1 MAAGLTR
8 ALGEEVRYNAV
19 SADVFRSFGFPGADD
34 VGNMFQF
41 KALFEAEYCGPRD
54 IDATRALDPELQDF
68 DTWLAGNADKIP
80 VK

>member
-1 MAAGLTR
+1 
-8 ALGEEVRYNAV
+8 
-19 SADVFRSFGFPGADD
+19 
-34 VGNMFQF
+34 MFQF